1 MIAFGLPI
9 VGSLKHGKSHGLFDE
24 VCAGERKEIDRIV
37 GDSHVADLLTR
48 HQGTVTHGPLRA
60 RKDRCAFGRPIRKC
74 GPSQIL
80 PSAARPPAK
89 TRLGHFGPT
98 RVFSL
103 TDCTG
108 KRFNSFL
115 STGVGTFQPTP
126 PIAYPKS
133 SHNYL
138 IPFHL

>member
-1 MIAFGLPI
+1 MIAFGLAI
-9 VGSLKHGKSHGLFDE
+9 VGSLKHDKSHGLFDE
-24 VCAGERKEIDRIV
+24 VCAGERQEIDRIV

-48 HQGTVTHGPLRA
+48 HQGTLTHGPLRA

-108 KRFNSFL
+108 KRFNSFCVDWGGHV
-115 STGVGTFQPTP
+115 STHP
-126 PIAYPKS
+126 PNRISKIVA
-133 SHNYL
+133 
-138 IPFHL
+138 